1 MEIASLFAR
10 IGADLSGLEKGLAQ
24 TETMLGGAGKKMT
37 TLGGD
42 LTRNLTLPLAALGGV
57 AAKSAI
63 DLDKE
68 MRNIQSIS
76 KSTDA
81 EIAELSGTFLD
92 MSTDIKKTTDTA
104 KNLAGGFYQ
113 IQSSGFA
120 GADAM
125 QVLEAST
132 KAGSAGLASTAT
144 AAEAIA
150 ASLNAYG
157 ESADQ
162 AGAISD
168 VLFETVNRGVVT
180 FGELSGS
187 LSNVIGVAAQAGVS
201 IETVG
206 AAVATMTKQGM
217 EGAEATTALNQLIL
231 GLIKPS
237 EDLATAIDSL
247 GYSSGQAM
255 LDALGLQ
262 GTLQALSDAGFN
274 STESLAEL
282 FPNVRALRAALSLT
296 GAGAQM
302 FVEDLEAM
310 ENAAGATDAA
320 FQEQTKSIAS
330 QLKNL
335 TNELTAL
342 GIELAGVVTPA
353 ATEMVGKLKDLTEG
367 FRAMDVE
374 AQKNVLMWVGIAVAA
389 GPVLKVVGMLVTG
402 WGTLAGAVSAALPV
416 LAAAGTALS
425 TLNPIVA
432 VATAAIVGVGM
443 AWNSFIRTT
452 QEAGLEDTAKAWSD
466 LFGELEAQG
475 ADTSRITLEYAKA
488 QQRVNEQ
495 LEEGGLVA
503 KLFVDKQALM
513 GQAAKE
519 VEGALFRTSKTYGE
533 YYAALQRIGLESQ
546 AVALEF
552 FNTEKGLT
560 EVDIAAANHAQTLEQ
575 IAMAQERVNTVQ
587 QAAQDTT
594 RGYANVMEF
603 LGGTLQASQDDLAA
617 MADAHQDLTFASMR
631 ATSQMNQQAHAMQEA
646 QRIAQEFK
654 LDQLE
659 AQLNQDLGSPLAAF
673 IQDLRFF
680 IASGGQDFAGAFEAI
695 KSALANNQI
704 TPAEAMQFS
713 GELLASIDSIKVAMG
728 DLEPSEAIQ
737 NIAETLKIPF
747 EEAKKIF
754 EEAGTAAGVLTD
766 IGAEV
771 AESMKPVETSY
782 AAMKTA
788 AAEVY
793 ISLND
798 IRTAIL
804 NGQPIAQAFIN
815 IVHDWGLEFA
825 NLKTNASGA
834 LTNLQNLLAFLQSH
848 PGLLNAGNQRSFLPA
863 LEPPGAPGP
872 TGPYTPPPTTDG
884 GTSSGGTGPG
894 FDIKAAGGDTFNIHI
909 NDTMAAALVLAEMD
923 IRRRGRLALRMGG

>member
-24 TETMLGGAGKKMT
+24 TETMLVGAGKKMT

-63 DLDKE
+63 DLDRE

-76 KSTDA
+76 KQTDG
-81 EIAELSGTFLD
+81 EIAELSGSFLD
-92 MSTDIKKTTDTA
+92 MSTDIRKTTDSA
-104 KNLAGGFYQ
+104 KNLAAGFYQ
-113 IQSSGFA
+113 IQSSGFEGSA
-120 GADAM
+120 AM
-125 QVLEAST
+125 DVLEAST

-157 ESADQ
+157 KSADQ

-217 EGAEATTALNQLIL
+217 VGAEATTALNQLIL

-237 EDLATAIDSL
+237 EDLAAAIESL

-262 GTLQALSDAGFN
+262 GTLQALGDAGFN
-274 STESLAEL
+274 STEALAEL

-296 GAGAQM
+296 GEGAQM

-320 FQEQTKSIAS
+320 FQEQTKSFAA

-335 TNELTAL
+335 TNEFTAL

-353 ATEMVGKLKDLTEG
+353 ATEMVGKLKDLNEG

-402 WGTLAGAVSAALPV
+402 WGALAGAASAALPV
-416 LAAAGTALS
+416 LGAIGTTLTAL
-425 TLNPIVA
+425 NPVFAAVA
-432 VATAAIVGVGM
+432 VGLVGIGM
-443 AWNSFIRTT
+443 AWNSMR
-452 QEAGLEDTAKAWSD
+452 DTVEKGRQSVTGTWSKFFD
-466 LFGELEAQG
+466 DQIKQGKTAAQI
-475 ADTSRITLEYAKA
+475 ATEYAAA
-488 QQRVNEQ
+488 QARVKQQLDESNAVARLFINEQ
-495 LEEGGLVA
+495 ELLREG
-503 KLFVDKQALM
+503 
-513 GQAAKE
+513 
-519 VEGALFRTSKTYGE
+519 
-533 YYAALQRIGLESQ
+533 
-546 AVALEF
+546 
-552 FNTEKGLT
+552 TE
-560 EVDIAAANHAQTLEQ
+560 AAAAILS
-575 IAMAQERVNTVQ
+575 
-587 QAAQDTT
+587 
-594 RGYANVMEF
+594 
-603 LGGTLQASQDDLAA
+603 ASDSYGNYLAA
-617 MADAHQDLTFASMR
+617 MKQAGVAAESLTQAQYNLEKGIMNVRDAAETQDGWLASLSSTKINAAEASAEMLAAEQELHTETQESIEAFRDYAFALGPIVAQTRSLETAQIDVTDEIGRMIDLF
-631 ATSQMNQQAHAMQEA
+631 ANAPDAEMLGYYNAMQSIVNAFKRGELNASEA
-646 QRIAQEFK
+646 QTA
-654 LDQLE
+654 LE
-659 AQLNQDLGSPLAAF
+659 N
-673 IQDLRFF
+673 LRTTMQN
-680 IASGGQDFAGAFEAI
+680 GQ
-695 KSALANNQI
+695 
-704 TPAEAMQFS
+704 P
-713 GELLASIDSIKVAMG
+713 
-728 DLEPSEAIQ
+728 
-737 NIAETLKIPF
+737 
-747 EEAKKIF
+747 
-754 EEAGTAAGVLTD
+754 
-766 IGAEV
+766 V
-771 AESMKPVETSY
+771 AESYS
-782 AAMKTA
+782 
-788 AAEVY
+788 
-793 ISLND
+793 
-798 IRTAIL
+798 
-804 NGQPIAQAFIN
+804 G

-834 LTNLQNLLAFLQSH
+834 LTNLQNLLAFLQAH

-863 LEPPGAPGP
+863 LEPPGATGP
-872 TGPYTPPPTTDG
+872 TGPYIPPTTGEDG
-884 GTSSGGTGPG
+884 GTSSGGTGTG

>member
-24 TETMLGGAGKKMT
+24 TETMLVGAGKKMT

-76 KSTDA
+76 KSTDS
-81 EIAELSGTFLD
+81 EISELSGTFVD
-92 MSTDIKKTTDTA
+92 MSTDMRKTTDSA
-104 KNLAGGFYQ
+104 KNLAAGFYQ
-113 IQSSGFA
+113 IQSSGFEGSA
-120 GADAM
+120 AM
-125 QVLEAST
+125 DVLEAST

-389 GPVLKVVGMLVTG
+389 GPVLKIVGLLVTG

-425 TLNPIVA
+425 TW
-432 VATAAIVGVGM
+432 AAPIVGVIAVLGGVAI
-443 AWNSFIRTT
+443 AWNNLR
-452 QEAGLEDTAKAWSD
+452 DTVEKGRQSVTGTWSKFFD
-466 LFGELEAQG
+466 DQIKGGKTAAQI
-475 ADTSRITLEYAKA
+475 ATEYAAA
-488 QQRVNEQ
+488 QARVKQQLDESNAVARLFINEQ
-495 LEEGGLVA
+495 ELLREG
-503 KLFVDKQALM
+503 
-513 GQAAKE
+513 
-519 VEGALFRTSKTYGE
+519 
-533 YYAALQRIGLESQ
+533 
-546 AVALEF
+546 
-552 FNTEKGLT
+552 TE
-560 EVDIAAANHAQTLEQ
+560 AAA
-575 IAMAQERVNTVQ
+575 
-587 QAAQDTT
+587 AAI
-594 RGYANVMEF
+594 
-603 LGGTLQASQDDLAA
+603 LSASDSYGNYLAA
-617 MADAHQDLTFASMR
+617 MKQAGVAAESLTQAQYNLEKGITNVRDAAETQDGWLASLSSTKINAAEASAEMLAAEQQLHTETQEGIEAFRHYAIALGTIEAQTHSLETAQIDVKDEIGRMIDLFANAPDAEMLSYYNAMQSIVSAYER
-631 ATSQMNQQAHAMQEA
+631 GEINAREAQQALEDLRTAMQ
-646 QRIAQEFK
+646 
-654 LDQLE
+654 
-659 AQLNQDLGSPLAAF
+659 
-673 IQDLRFF
+673 
-680 IASGGQDFAGAFEAI
+680 
-695 KSALANNQI
+695 
-704 TPAEAMQFS
+704 
-713 GELLASIDSIKVAMG
+713 
-728 DLEPSEAIQ
+728 
-737 NIAETLKIPF
+737 
-747 EEAKKIF
+747 
-754 EEAGTAAGVLTD
+754 
-766 IGAEV
+766 
-771 AESMKPVETSY
+771 
-782 AAMKTA
+782 
-788 AAEVY
+788 
-793 ISLND
+793 
-798 IRTAIL
+798 
-804 NGQPIAQAFIN
+804 NGQPVAETYSG
-815 IVHDWGLEFA
+815 IVHNWGLEFA